1 MRMEPAKPEDGP
13 ARGRRRYPTSLG
25 RKLLLAAPLALLAPL
40 CAESPPSTELRQIL
54 DRVER
59 LERSNQ
65 QLREEVRSLRAELGS
80 RAGKTESP
88 AASPAA
94 PVEERVAVV
103 ESRVEEQ
110 AQTKVEASQR
120 LPIRLTGMALF
131 NAFLNSS
138 NNNSAQYPTVA
149 VAGNERNA
157 GGTLRQTS
165 IGLEYGASPAIWGGK
180 VSGSV
185 IMDFMG
191 GTGQSLDQSLRL
203 RTGTIAMDWASR
215 RIAAGVDKP
224 IFAPRDPTSLAQVGV
239 SPLTSAGNL
248 WLWIPQVRFEQD
260 LRLAETYGLQ
270 AQIGVVQTRENY
282 TRTATAGYTP
292 DVPVARPGLEGRF
305 MFHHGSSRRI
315 EIAPGFHLSTT
326 HVAYLSVPSRIFSL
340 DWFANPVA
348 PLEFSGA
355 FFTGQNVAPLG
366 TGGAGPG
373 FTALS
378 STAIRP
384 IHSTG
389 GWGQVT
395 YRISQRL
402 SFNFFSGQ
410 HDNRGSDLQTGMVG
424 KNLLYGTNFF
434 YRLAPNVILSVE
446 TSQVRTRRIGT
457 GSILNNHYDLALA
470 YLF

>member
-1 MRMEPAKPEDGP
+1 MRIAPAKVEDGP
-13 ARGRRRYPTSLG
+13 ARLRHRYPTSFG
-25 RKLLLAAPLALLAPL
+25 RKWLLAAPLALLAPL
-40 CAESPPSTELRQIL
+40 CAESPPAAELRQIL
-54 DRVER
+54 ERVER
-59 LERSNQ
+59 LERANQ
-65 QLREEVRSLRAELGS
+65 QLREEVRSLRTELS
-80 RAGKTESP
+80 ARAGRAESP
-88 AASPAA
+88 AESLAA
-94 PVEERVAVV
+94 PVEERVEVV
-103 ESRVEEQ
+103 ESRVQEQ
-110 AQTKVEASQR
+110 AQTKVETSQR

-131 NAFLNSS
+131 NAYLNSR

-149 VAGNERNA
+149 VAGSERNA

-165 IGLEYGASPAIWGGK
+165 IGLDYGASPAIWGGK

-185 IMDFMG
+185 VMDFLG

-248 WLWIPQVRFEQD
+248 WLWIPQVRFEQELHLGEASG
-260 LRLAETYGLQ
+260 LR
-270 AQIGVVQTRENY
+270 AQVGVVQTRENY
-282 TRTATAGYTP
+282 SRTATAGYTP
-292 DVPVARPGLEGRF
+292 DVPSARPGLEGRF
-305 MFHHGSSRRI
+305 EFHHGSSRRI
-315 EIAPGFHLSTT
+315 EIAPGFHVSTS
-326 HVAYLSVPSRIFSL
+326 HVAYLPVPSRVVSL
-340 DWFANPVA
+340 DWFANPFT

-366 TGGAGPG
+366 AGGAGPG

-378 STAIRP
+378 PADIRAV
-384 IHSTG
+384 HSTG
-389 GWGQVT
+389 GWAQLT

-410 HDNRGSDLQTGMVG
+410 HDNRDADLQTGMVG

-434 YRLAPNVILSVE
+434 YRLAPNVILSLE
-446 TSQVRTRRIGT
+446 TSQVRTHRTGT
-457 GSILNNHYDLALA
+457 GSVLNNHYDLALA

>member
-1 MRMEPAKPEDGP
+1 MRMKSAKREGGP
-13 ARGRRRYPTSLG
+13 ARGRRRYPISLG

-88 AASPAA
+88 AAPI
-94 PVEERVAVV
+94 EERVAVI

-110 AQTKVEASQR
+110 AQTKVEAAQR

-131 NAFLNSS
+131 NAFLNSR

-149 VAGNERNA
+149 VAGTERNA

-165 IGLEYGASPAIWGGK
+165 IGLDYGGSPAIWGGK

-185 IMDFMG
+185 FMDFMG
-191 GTGQSLDQSLRL
+191 GTGGSLDQSVRL
-203 RTGTIAMDWASR
+203 RTGIIAIDWASR
-215 RIAAGVDKP
+215 RVAAGVDKP

-239 SPLTSAGNL
+239 SPLTGAGNL
-248 WLWIPQVRFEQD
+248 WLWVPQVRFEQE
-260 LRLAETYGLQ
+260 LRLAESSGLR

-282 TRTATAGYTP
+282 SRAATAGYTP
-292 DVPVARPGLEGRF
+292 DVSSSRPGLEGRF
-305 MFHHGSSRRI
+305 EFHHGSRRRI
-315 EIAPGFHLSTT
+315 EIAPGFHISTS
-326 HVAYLSVPSRIFSL
+326 HVAYVPVPSRVFSL

-348 PLEFSGA
+348 PIEFSGA

-366 TGGAGPG
+366 AGGAGPG
-373 FTALS
+373 FTAFS
-378 STAIRP
+378 PTIIRP
-384 IHSTG
+384 VHSTG
-389 GWGQVT
+389 GWGQMT

-410 HDNRGSDLQTGMVG
+410 HDNRDRDLQTGMVG

-446 TSQVRTRRIGT
+446 TSQVRTRRT
-457 GSILNNHYDLALA
+457 GNGSVLNNHYDLALA

>member
-1 MRMEPAKPEDGP
+1 MRIEPAKLEDGP
-13 ARGRRRYPTSLG
+13 ARLRRRYPAGLG
-25 RKLLLAAPLALLAPL
+25 RKWLLAAPFALLAPL
-40 CAESPPSTELRQIL
+40 CAESPPPAELRQIL

-59 LERSNQ
+59 LEHSNQ

-88 AASPAA
+88 AA
-94 PVEERVAVV
+94 PVEERVAVI
-103 ESRVEEQ
+103 ESRVQEQ

-131 NAFLNSS
+131 NAYLNSR
-138 NNNSAQYPTVA
+138 NNNGAQYPTVA
-149 VAGNERNA
+149 VAGRERDG

-165 IGLEYGASPAIWGGK
+165 IGLDYGASPAVWGGK
-180 VSGSV
+180 VSGSIV
-185 IMDFMG
+185 MDFLG

-203 RTGTIAMDWASR
+203 RTGTIAIDWASR

-239 SPLTSAGNL
+239 SPLTGAGNL
-248 WLWIPQVRFEQD
+248 WLWVPQVRFEQGLHLGENAG
-260 LRLAETYGLQ
+260 LR

-282 TRTATAGYTP
+282 SRTATAGYSP
-292 DVPVARPGLEGRF
+292 DVSGSRPGLEGRF
-305 MFHHGSSRRI
+305 EFHHGSSRRI
-315 EIAPGFHLSTT
+315 EIAPGFHLSTS
-326 HVAYLSVPSRIFSL
+326 HIAYLPVPSRVFSL
-340 DWFANPVA
+340 DWFANPFT

-366 TGGAGPG
+366 SGGAGPG
-373 FTALS
+373 FTALT
-378 STAIRP
+378 STTIRP
-384 IHSTG
+384 VHSTG
-389 GWGQVT
+389 GWAQLT

-410 HDNRGSDLQTGMVG
+410 HDNRDADLQTGMVG

-434 YRLAPNVILSVE
+434 YRLAPNVILSLE
-446 TSQVRTRRIGT
+446 TSQVRTRRT
-457 GSILNNHYDLALA
+457 GAAAVLNNHYDLALA